1 MPLFDPPPPIPKFI
15 GRRRELKALLK
26 LSKRRELSPIG
37 VFGMGGI
44 GKTALVRHFLA
55 RRKARQLW
63 VSAYEASITDE
74 TINDI
79 LNRLSKTKLPH
90 VVVFDGVERIAEKFV
105 DYALTI
111 INEHPTELI
120 YTSSVPL
127 DEEVLDWPHLLIMGL
142 SVDESVELLSSIVP
156 TKIRNKEF
164 RLLSKRVHGHPLMLI
179 MMAELLKS
187 QTIEQ
192 VLFQLD
198 GGWNDLQLALPA
210 NEKQIVEI
218 VAPKIVFA
226 NDAIIERLK
235 RTPEDLHR
243 VSPRKFEELVA
254 QLINDMGWEVEL
266 TPQSN
271 DGGKDIMAVLQTDL
285 GKFLCLVEAKH
296 YNPNRPV
303 QVGLVRQLYGTFV
316 DHGAN
321 SGMLVTSSTFTKGAR
336 EFQSKHEYQLSLKEY
351 SDVVNWI
358 KSYRNKNKERPSSH
372 TKKITNSGETGRH

>member
-26 LSKRRELSPIG
+26 LSKRRELYPIG
-37 VFGMGGI
+37 VLGMPGI

-90 VVVFDGVERIAEKFV
+90 VVVFDGVEQITEKFV

-120 YTSSVPL
+120 YISSVPI
-127 DEEVLDWPHLLIMGL
+127 DDEVLDWPHLLIMGL
-142 SVDESVELLSSIVP
+142 NVDESVELLSSIVP
-156 TKIRNKEF
+156 TRIRNKEF

-179 MMAELLKS
+179 MVAELLKS

-210 NEKQIVEI
+210 NDKQIVEI

-243 VSPRKFEELVA
+243 VSPRKFEELGCYCIHA
-254 QLINDMGWEVEL
+254 
-266 TPQSN
+266 
-271 DGGKDIMAVLQTDL
+271 A
-285 GKFLCLVEAKH
+285 
-296 YNPNRPV
+296 NRNY
-303 QVGLVRQLYGTFV
+303 R
-316 DHGAN
+316 
-321 SGMLVTSSTFTKGAR
+321 STSR
-336 EFQSKHEYQLSLKEY
+336 
-351 SDVVNWI
+351 
-358 KSYRNKNKERPSSH
+358 
-372 TKKITNSGETGRH
+372 RHDRDFP